1 MLKTF
6 IVFYVIQYSIACN
19 IIQCIILDSITL
31 LNARRRAERR
41 NKFYCSENTIDIVH
55 DLTVL
60 LMCLFLFI
68 VIMVYICFRI
78 ILFSLNFFF
87 IYWFQREGKGG
98 RKRGRETLMWKRN
111 IDQLPPACGP
121 TGDQTYKSCALT
133 GNWTQD
139 LLVHRTT
146 PNQLSHSSQGDPF
159 FIF

>member
-6 IVFYVIQYSIACN
+6 IVFYVIQYSITCT
-19 IIQCIILDSITL
+19 IIQCIILDSITF

-68 VIMVYICFRI
+68 VIMVYIRFRI

-87 IYWFQREGKGG
+87 IY
-98 RKRGRETLMWKRN
+98 
-111 IDQLPPACGP
+111 
-121 TGDQTYKSCALT
+121 
-133 GNWTQD
+133 
-139 LLVHRTT
+139 
-146 PNQLSHSSQGDPF
+146 
-159 FIF
+159 